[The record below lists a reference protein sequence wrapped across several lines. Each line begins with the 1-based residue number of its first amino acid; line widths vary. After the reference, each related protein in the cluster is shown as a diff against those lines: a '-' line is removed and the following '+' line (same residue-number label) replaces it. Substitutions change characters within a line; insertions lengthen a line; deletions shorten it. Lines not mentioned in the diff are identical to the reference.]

1 MGRITPS
8 FRQLFHSEV
17 EELKRYFQKT
27 LLDKGHV
34 EAFNLLLREAWSAE
48 DHAMGVS
55 NVPYPLDIMNLMANV
70 HNMKCVE
77 QVRKGLRD
85 GEGKMLELE
94 RRLERLEM
102 RAGKEQGKKPILKQN

>member
-1 MGRITPS
+1 MGDAMGRITPS

-48 DHAMGVS
+48 DHAMGIS

-70 HNMKCVE
+70 HNRKCVE
-77 QVRKGLRD
+77 QLTKQIKDRD
-85 GEGKMLELE
+85 EKIGELE
-94 RRLERLEM
+94 GRIAELEKLL
-102 RAGKEQGKKPILKQN
+102 RA